1 MFLAP
6 EASLLALHLALITHA
21 ASVPAA
27 VLPRQRHG

>member
-21 ASVPAA
+21 APVSAV
-27 VLPRQRHG
+27 VLP